1 MHTLAD
7 VAQPVGIL
15 LAVIALCF
23 GAYQLRQAARTAERA
38 ETVSEA
44 QAVLA
49 LDQVLAQQRL
59 TDLRATLAQGKMD
72 NPSED
77 DKVALRRYVA
87 ALERLGL
94 LVDKDVVSPEL
105 AYAFYGSRLK
115 KLIKNAPYAV
125 DMVTDGNQGRA
136 AWGNFIILWRTMEDL
151 WDKDDTRPKAP
162 SLPQRRPRL
171 GIKQL
176 TTATAYRSAARWREP
191 GPTSTFL

>member
-1 MHTLAD
+1 
-7 VAQPVGIL
+7 
-15 LAVIALCF
+15 
-23 GAYQLRQAARTAERA
+23 
-38 ETVSEA
+38 
-44 QAVLA
+44 
-49 LDQVLAQQRL
+49 
-59 TDLRATLAQGKMD
+59 
-72 NPSED
+72 
-77 DKVALRRYVA
+77 
-87 ALERLGL
+87 
-94 LVDKDVVSPEL
+94 
-105 AYAFYGSRLK
+105 LK